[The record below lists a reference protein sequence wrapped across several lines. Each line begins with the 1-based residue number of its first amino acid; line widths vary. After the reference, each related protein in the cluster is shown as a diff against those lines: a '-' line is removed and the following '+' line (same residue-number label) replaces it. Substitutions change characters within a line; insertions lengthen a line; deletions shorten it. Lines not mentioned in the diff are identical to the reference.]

1 MLINRLNTEGLIV
14 PFHFDVQQ
22 GLEWLQ
28 QFDQWL
34 KDVAQTYGY
43 FGVFLVNLIGS
54 SSVIIPIPYTVII
67 FSLGMQK
74 DLFNPFFLAVS
85 GGIGSALGE
94 FVGYFLGYFGRTV
107 IGEKQK
113 KKMNYIL
120 KLFNKYGAVTIFVFA
135 LTPLPDDL
143 LFIPL
148 GIMRY
153 NFVKAFIPCIIG
165 KMLMCFIVA
174 YGGYLSI
181 DTIEALF
188 GGEGGPLTIVAS
200 AVLMAIVIIAMFKID
215 WEKFFPLEEKN
226 KKEPKKDQKSRTTKR
241 PLEQ

>member
-1 MLINRLNTEGLIV
+1 MLINRLNTEGLPV
-14 PFHFDVQQ
+14 PFNFNVQQ

-43 FGVFLVNLIGS
+43 FGVFLVSLIGS

-74 DLFNPFFLAVS
+74 DLFNPFFLAIS
-85 GGIGSALGE
+85 GGVGSALGE

-107 IGEKQK
+107 ISENQK
-113 KKMNYIL
+113 RKMNYIL
-120 KLFNKYGAVTIFVFA
+120 KLFRKYGAVSIFVFA
-135 LTPLPDDL
+135 LSPLPDDL

-165 KMLMCFIVA
+165 KLLMCFIVA

-215 WEKFFPLEEKN
+215 WEKIFPLEEKGEKEQQ
-226 KKEPKKDQKSRTTKR
+226 KKNDE
-241 PLEQ
+241 

>member
-1 MLINRLNTEGLIV
+1 MLINRLNTEGLTM
-14 PFHFDVQQ
+14 PFNFNIQQ

-34 KDVAQTYGY
+34 KDIAQTYGY
-43 FGVFLVNLIGS
+43 LGVFLVSLLGS

-74 DLFNPFFLAVS
+74 DLFNPFLLAIS
-85 GGIGSALGE
+85 GGIGSAIGE

-107 IGEKQK
+107 ISDKQK
-113 KKMNYIL
+113 NKMNYIL
-120 KLFNKYGAVTIFVFA
+120 KLFNKYGAVTIFLFA

-153 NFVKAFIPCIIG
+153 NFVKAFIPCIVG
-165 KMLMCFIVA
+165 KLLMCFIVA

-188 GGEGGPLTIVAS
+188 GGEGGPLVIVAS
-200 AVLMAIVIIAMFKID
+200 VVLMAIVIIAMFKID
-215 WEKFFPLEEKN
+215 WEKFFPLEEKY
-226 KKEPKKDQKSRTTKR
+226 KDEPKKEQKSKTT
-241 PLEQ
+241 

>member
-1 MLINRLNTEGLIV
+1 MEGLSV
-14 PFHFDVQQ
+14 PFNFDAQQ

-28 QFDQWL
+28 QLDQWL

-43 FGVFLVNLIGS
+43 LGVFLVSLLGS
-54 SSVIIPIPYTVII
+54 SSIIIPIPYTLII

-74 DLFNPFFLAVS
+74 DLFNPFFLAIS
-85 GGIGSALGE
+85 GGTGSAIGE
-94 FVGYFLGYFGRTV
+94 FLGYSLGYFGRTV
-107 IGEKQK
+107 ISEKQK

-120 KLFNKYGAVTIFVFA
+120 KLFNKYGAISIFVFA

-148 GIMRY
+148 GIMKY

-165 KMLMCFIVA
+165 KLLMCFIVA

-181 DTIEALF
+181 DAIEALF
-188 GGEGGPLTIVAS
+188 GGEGGPLSIIAS

-215 WEKFFPLEEKN
+215 WEKVFPLEEKDKN
-226 KKEPKKDQKSRTTKR
+226 EPKK
-241 PLEQ
+241 EQQ

>member
-43 FGVFLVNLIGS
+43 LGVFLVSLIGS

-85 GGIGSALGE
+85 GGIGSAIGE

-120 KLFNKYGAVTIFVFA
+120 KLFNKYGAVSIFAFA

-153 NFVKAFIPCIIG
+153 NFVKAFVPCIVG
-165 KMLMCFIVA
+165 KMLMCLIVA

-181 DTIEALF
+181 DAIEALF
-188 GGEGGPLTIVAS
+188 GGGGGPLTIVAS
-200 AVLMAIVIIAMFKID
+200 TVLMAIVIIAMFKID
-215 WEKFFPLEEKN
+215 WEKVFPLEEKN
-226 KKEPKKDQKSRTTKR
+226 KKEPKR
-241 PLEQ
+241 EQQ